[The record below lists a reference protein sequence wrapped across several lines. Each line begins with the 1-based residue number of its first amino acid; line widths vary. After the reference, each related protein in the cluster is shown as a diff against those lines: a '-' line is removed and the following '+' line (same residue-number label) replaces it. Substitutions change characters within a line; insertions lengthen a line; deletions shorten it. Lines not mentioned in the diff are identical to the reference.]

1 MLQTLQNG
9 KCSFNFHH
17 PTHPYKQPYNPQQ
30 QYPPLLQTIQLPNSP
45 PYLFEKPSLQS
56 PPTLPSTTL
65 YSFFTS
71 IFSHA
76 TTFLINHSHL
86 SLLAWSM
93 NKMNSPYH
101 QWFLTAEAQKVG
113 VLQVVASDED
123 NCDQNTKMSTQPFP
137 IPSIYYYFCDLPISP
152 QELTCPRETS
162 CVTKTIFIL
171 SLTFSFTIHGP
182 FVSYV

>member
-1 MLQTLQNG
+1 MVSVPSIFTTLLIHT
-9 KCSFNFHH
+9 SS
-17 PTHPYKQPYNPQQ
+17 PTIPSNNTLLFFKQF
-30 QYPPLLQTIQLPNSP
+30 QLPNSP
-45 PYLFEKPSLQS
+45 PYLFTKPPLQT

-101 QWFLTAEAQKVG
+101 QWFLIVQAQKVG

-137 IPSIYYYFCDLPISP
+137 IPLIYYYFCDLPISS
-152 QELTCPRETS
+152 QELTCPHETS
-162 CVTKTIFIL
+162 CLTKTIFIL
-171 SLTFSFTIHGP
+171 SLAFSFTIHGP
-182 FVSYV
+182 FLSYV